1 MAPPAEQ
8 MFSDLA
14 PKQTFTANEARSE
27 GRAPAQ
33 LVGVFDRI
41 AHRWYNDAR

>member
-1 MAPPAEQ
+1 MAGGQIDAFDPER
-8 MFSDLA
+8 
-14 PKQTFTANEARSE
+14 TFTPNEARSE
-27 GRAPAQ
+27 GRTPAQ